1 MWRASSTGCSA
12 VVWAAALAM
21 AAAAAAEPWAR
32 HTVDNS
38 LRGADGVRLLDVN
51 GDGRLDIATGW
62 EESGVIRVYFHPG
75 PGEVRAPWPAVT
87 VGEAASPEDAV
98 FVDLDGDGAV
108 DVVSACEGKTRSLFV
123 HWAPQSG
130 RDWRTEAIPA
140 ARGAMQWMFVLPMQV
155 DGRRGIDLA
164 AGAKGPGAQ
173 IGWFEAPENPRDL
186 AAWKYHTMRPAGW
199 IMSLV
204 AADMDGD
211 GDLDVLASDRKGPA
225 SGVFW
230 LENPGPGAEQYR
242 PWRVHAVGAAGR
254 EVMFLSQADLDE
266 DGMTDVLT
274 AVKPREI
281 VVHRRLSADGRKW
294 QESVIGLPESAGT
307 AKAVRAADI
316 DLDGAIDLVFTG
328 EQAHGEKS
336 GVMWLS
342 GAAAWRPH
350 DISGPEGVKFDLLEL
365 LDLDGDG
372 DLDLLTCEE
381 AAGLGVVW
389 YENPARQAK
398 P

>member
-12 VVWAAALAM
+12 AVLAAALAL
-21 AAAAAAEPWAR
+21 AAAAAAEPWKR

-38 LRGADGVRLLDVN
+38 LEGADGVRLADID
-51 GDGRLDIATGW
+51 GDELPDIATGW
-62 EESGVIRVYFHPG
+62 EESGVIRIYRNPG
-75 PGEVRAPWPAVT
+75 PANVRAPWPAVT
-87 VGEAASPEDAV
+87 VGRAASPEDAV

-123 HWAPQSG
+123 HWAPRAGGS
-130 RDWRTEAIPA
+130 WRTEAIPA
-140 ARGAMQWMFVLPMQV
+140 ARNAMQWMFTLPMQV
-155 DGRRGIDLA
+155 DGKHGIDLV
-164 AGAKGPGAQ
+164 AGAKNQGAQ
-173 IGWFEAPENPRDL
+173 IGWFEAPANPRDL
-186 AAWKYHTMRPAGW
+186 GAWKYHPMRDAGW

-211 GDLDVLASDRKGPA
+211 GDVDVLASDRRGPA

-230 LENPGPGAEQYR
+230 LENPGPGMERYR
-242 PWRVHAVGAAGR
+242 PWRVHGIGAAGR
-254 EVMFLSQADLDE
+254 EVMFLSQADLDG
-266 DGMTDVLT
+266 DGLTDVIT

-281 VVHRRLSADGRKW
+281 VFHRRKSADGRRW
-294 QESVIGLPESAGT
+294 EESVIAMPESAGT

-316 DLDGAIDLVFTG
+316 DLDGAIDLVFSC

-342 GAAAWRPH
+342 GAAGWRPH
-350 DISGPEGVKFDLLEL
+350 DISGPDGVKFDLVEL
-365 LDLDGDG
+365 IDLDGDG
-372 DLDLLTCEE
+372 DLDVLTCEE
-381 AAGLGVVW
+381 TAGLGIVW
-389 YENPARQAK
+389 CENPAKR